1 MMEPVLPPDHAV
13 RTQALDTT
21 RSYIVQAPAGSG
33 KTELLTMRFLQ
44 LLGEVD
50 SPEEILAITF
60 TRAATAEMRRRILES
75 LEKAASPEGLS
86 EEQPVILARRVL
98 LRSEDRGW
106 DLLRNPHLLKIETID
121 SFSLAIANRTPIL
134 ARLGGRLHPL
144 ESAESLYSLAAQR
157 TLQKLGGADEQLSEA
172 IAALLSL
179 RDNRVIDCQELI
191 AAMLSSRDRWQHAY
205 VLSLEVDWQ
214 RVRVELE
221 KPFLR
226 AIRSTL
232 KKLETMLV
240 RSGVSGEEVVKLVS
254 FACGNLA
261 LPGCET
267 PHLEKIKALEN
278 YPGFPAAT
286 EDHLA
291 AWRCFSPFLQVD
303 KNKWRTAVDKRHG
316 FPPGSTHEQANF
328 ASVVSRLERIPGLR
342 ETLLEVAGLPPAHYS
357 EEQWALLAKLFLTL
371 RHANAELAVIFAE
384 RGVVDFAEL
393 GLAAEHVLKYQD
405 NILGDIPSD
414 LALAKGDQLRHIL
427 VDEFQDTSR
436 RQHSLLRKLTA
447 GWLPLEGRTCF
458 LAGDPM
464 QSIYLFRQAEVEL
477 FQNAGR
483 HGLTPDLPLQSLRL
497 TTNFRSNRGVVEPL
511 NTILASVFERNGG
524 IGSAPV
530 EFSPSVAN
538 DPAFYPN
545 NVNIVADLVPAE
557 RSSDAAGAE
566 ARRREARAVVSI
578 VESHRDR
585 LAKAARENSD
595 YRIAILGRARNH
607 LLLIAEELRQ
617 QNIPFRAVE
626 LESLDERQEVIDLTA
641 LLRALLH
648 PMDRV
653 AWLAVLRAPWCGLT
667 LADLHQLCGSD
678 SREFTY
684 APVLELLRTRT
695 HLLSED
701 GQMRSNATHLVLQE
715 AMRQRLHHSTS
726 QPLAPWLERTWHSL
740 RGPQCIDETAS
751 QNVQVFFNMLE
762 ELDAEGIPYAGHELD
777 DRLKRL
783 FAQPDPRASE
793 RHGVQLMTIH
803 KAKGLGFEVV
813 IVPALDRPGKREES
827 KLLTWLERSIPEAGS
842 AEHAEESEILVA
854 PIGGKGED
862 RNALNRWVTQQENIR
877 LLEEQKRLFYVAC
890 TRARHELHLLG
901 TVAVQ
906 SHFNK
911 KSQSVLYKLKEP
923 AHGSLLRTAWPG
935 LEADF
940 NKSLERWKHQQDNP
954 ITQAPPLGF
963 PDTHSEEIQQTFAF
977 AASAEKTLRRLPG
990 ILPMSQS
997 RPSVTVSDM
1006 FTGTPDMDERFERP
1020 SGSLSARAFG
1030 IAVHTL
1036 LDRTARLLLTQPD
1049 YRLVQQ
1055 SISRWIVATEH
1066 LLRQQG
1072 VPNAQARS
1080 LASDVIATVKDVL
1093 DDDTGRWILSP
1104 HPEAMSEAAWSG
1116 SSNGTLRNVRAD
1128 RVFRAG
1134 EDSSDTGEDI
1144 YWIVDFKTASHGP
1157 SGLEDF
1163 LAGEK
1168 RQYSAQLEAY
1178 GEVLRMLKG
1187 PATRIKLAL
1196 YYPVL
1201 RRLIDW
1207 YAE

>member
-1 MMEPVLPPDHAV
+1 MMESLLPPDHAV
-13 RTQALDTT
+13 RTQALDPM

-50 SPEEILAITF
+50 KPEEILAITF

-75 LEKAASPEGLS
+75 LEKAADLTNESGEM
-86 EEQPVILARRVL
+86 PVILARRAL
-98 LRSEDRGW
+98 LRSQEQGW
-106 DLLRNPHLLKIETID
+106 DLLNNPHLLKIETID
-121 SFSLAIANRTPIL
+121 SFSMAIANRTPLL
-134 ARLGGRLHPL
+134 AGLGGRLHPV
-144 ESAESLYSLAAQR
+144 ESAESYYSLAAQR
-157 TLQKLGGADEQLSEA
+157 TLQQLGGEEEQLSDA

-179 RDNRVIDCQELI
+179 RDNRVVDCQELI
-191 AAMLSSRDRWQHAY
+191 AAMLASRDRWQHAY
-205 VLSLEVDWQ
+205 VLSQHVDWQ
-214 RVRVELE
+214 QVRMELE

-232 KKLETMLV
+232 KRLETMLAS
-240 RSGVSGEEVVKLVS
+240 SGVNGEEVVKLVS

-261 LPGCET
+261 QPDCEGYA
-267 PHLEKIKALEN
+267 PHLEKIKALGA

-291 AWRCFSPFLQVD
+291 AWRCLAPFLLVD
-303 KNKWRTAVDKRHG
+303 KDKWRSSINKRHG
-316 FPPGSTHEQANF
+316 FPQGSTHEQGIF
-328 ASVVSRLERIPGLR
+328 ATIVSRLERIPGLR
-342 ETLLEVAGLPPAHYS
+342 ETLNEVACLPPAHYS

-371 RHANAELAVIFAE
+371 RRAKAELDVIFAE

-393 GLAAEHVLKYQD
+393 GLAAENVLKYPD
-405 NILGDIPSD
+405 EILGDIPSD

-458 LAGDPM
+458 LVGDPM

-524 IGSAPV
+524 AASAPV
-530 EFSPSVAN
+530 EFSPSVAS
-538 DPAFYPN
+538 DPAFYPH
-545 NVNIVADLVPAE
+545 NVNVFADFILSEQP
-557 RSSDAAGAE
+557 DAARE
-566 ARRREARAVVSI
+566 AQRREARAIVSI

-585 LAKAARENSD
+585 LAMAARENSE

-607 LLLIAEELRQ
+607 LFLVAEELRQ

-626 LESLDERQEVIDLTA
+626 LESLDERQEIIDLTA

-678 SREFTY
+678 SREFIYTSV
-684 APVLELLRTRT
+684 PELLQTRLA
-695 HLLSED
+695 LLSED
-701 GQMRSNATHLVLQE
+701 GQKRAGATRLVLQQ
-715 AMRQRLHHSTS
+715 AMSQRLHYSTS

-751 QNVQVFFNMLE
+751 QNVQAFFNMLDQ
-762 ELDAEGIPYAGHELD
+762 LDAEGIAYPGRELD

-783 FAQPDPRASE
+783 FAQPDPRTSD

-813 IVPALDRPGKREES
+813 IVPALERPGKVDDA
-827 KLLTWLERSIPEAGS
+827 KLLTWLERSIPSVDADD
-842 AEHAEESEILVA
+842 ADESEILVA

-862 RNALNRWVTQQENIR
+862 RNALNRWVTRQETIR
-877 LLEEQKRLFYVAC
+877 LAEEQKRLFYVAC

-901 TVAVQ
+901 TATIG
-906 SHFNK
+906 SHFDK
-911 KSQSVLYKLKEP
+911 KSQSVQYKLKEP
-923 AHGSLLRTAWPG
+923 RYGSLLRTAWPG

-940 NKSLERWKHQQDNP
+940 HKSLERWKHEQNSKV
-954 ITQAPPLGF
+954 TQPPALGVSHF
-963 PDTHSEEIQQTFAF
+963 HSDDTQQTFAF
-977 AASAEKTLRRLPG
+977 AAPAEKSLRRLPDVRSLRP
-990 ILPMSQS
+990 ILL
-997 RPSVTVSDM
+997 SVTTSD
-1006 FTGTPDMDERFERP
+1006 TLSGLVDSGGLLQRP

-1036 LDRTARLLLTQPD
+1036 LDRAARLLMEEPD

-1055 SISRWIVATEH
+1055 SLSRWIVATAH

-1072 VPNAQARS
+1072 IPNTQARS
-1080 LASDVIATVKDVL
+1080 LANDVIATIRDVL
-1093 DDDTGRWILSP
+1093 DDETGRWILSP
-1104 HPEAMSEAAWSG
+1104 HPEAASEAAWSG
-1116 SSNGTLRNVRAD
+1116 SSNGVLRNLRAD

-1134 EDSSDTGEDI
+1134 VNPSDTGDDI

-1163 LAGEK
+1163 LADEK

-1178 GEVLRMLKG
+1178 AEALRMLKG
-1187 PATRIKLAL
+1187 PTIRIKLAL

-1201 RRLIDW
+1201 RRLVDW
-1207 YAE
+1207 LAE